1 METPAKFQ
9 PISAAPEGIDFE
21 KLGIVFRKNL
31 LWIILILVSCNITAY
46 LTIRWTKDLYES
58 ESELKLDTK
67 QNASELGIKS
77 IVEDQ
82 NLNIIAG
89 EIEQIKSKL
98 FYSRVIDS
106 LDLQISYYS
115 IGKVLKD
122 EMYKRSSFQVR
133 HFIKSGIPYDQP
145 IYFNFTGDD
154 SYAIRFG
161 NGGTAYNGIL
171 GKKLV
176 NENFEIT
183 IDATP
188 FREQKDENDYF
199 FVLNS
204 HSALLD
210 YLSRNTSVDPLNF
223 NANTIRISFKDFNA
237 LKAHDIVNKIDSLYL
252 QYSHEQN
259 NLANRQKIDWLNNE
273 LAQVERKME
282 DFENYFE
289 NFTLQNKSSNVDD
302 DLRMTIFLINKTD
315 SQRYELSKRMVEL
328 NLLMEGLG
336 TGNYQIPSSKQ
347 KFLPDYLNKKIEDL
361 QNMVQDQNRL
371 SLAYNE
377 NTFAFKQSNN
387 ELNNLKNQIYTQ
399 LVELKNDWLKV
410 YLELNK
416 KKESLELEFA
426 SMPDKNTKFSK
437 NQRFYKLYEEFY
449 LSMMKS
455 KAEFEIAQA
464 GSTPD
469 FKILSSATLPSIP
482 ISPKKMMIL
491 GIGLVAG
498 IVLNFFFI
506 GLLYLVNNQIT
517 SLQELEKYTKLPVLG
532 VIPLTHSITTS
543 PFYVIENPKSILSE
557 AVRTLRTNLD
567 FFLTGDNKKIIALS
581 STISGEGKSFLA
593 LNLGGVLALSRKK
606 VILLDLDMRKAKNNL
621 PFEIRDSSKGIS
633 TILIQKNT
641 WRECLIKTSLE
652 NFDYLPSGPQPPNP
666 SELLLNGEFSTLLED
681 LKEHYDYIVLDT
693 PPIGLVTDGI
703 MALKRADLSIYV
715 LRATYSKKDYINNL
729 HRTITINKL
738 NNMSVVLNALPTSGK
753 SNGYGYY
760 EEKVKKP
767 IWWKNLIKV

>member
-1 METPAKFQ
+1 METPAKLQ

-21 KLGIVFRKNL
+21 KLGSVFRKNL
-31 LWIILILVSCNITAY
+31 LWIILIFLGSNITAY

-67 QNASELGIKS
+67 QNASELGIKG

-122 EMYKRSSFQVR
+122 EMYKRSSFHVKY
-133 HFIKSGIPYDQP
+133 FVKSGIPYDQP
-145 IYFNFTGDD
+145 IYFNFNGDH
-154 SYAIRFG
+154 SYSIRLG
-161 NGGTAYNGIL
+161 NNGATYTGIL
-171 GKKLV
+171 GEKLV

-183 IDATP
+183 IDDTP
-188 FREQKDENDYF
+188 FREPNDENDYF

-210 YLSRNTSVDPLNF
+210 YLSSNTSVDPLNF

-252 QYSHEQN
+252 QYSNEQN
-259 NLANRQKIDWLNNE
+259 NLTNRQKIDWLNNE
-273 LAQVERKME
+273 LTQVELKME
-282 DFENYFE
+282 NFENYFE

-302 DLRMTIFLINKTD
+302 DLRKTIFLINKTD

-328 NLLMEGLG
+328 NLLMDGLG
-336 TGNYQIPSSKQ
+336 TGNYQIPASQQ

-361 QNMVQDQNRL
+361 QNIVQDQNRL

-387 ELNNLKNQIYTQ
+387 ELNDLKNQIFTQ
-399 LVELKNDWLKV
+399 LSELKNEWLKV

-506 GLLYLVNNQIT
+506 GLLYLLNNQIT

-532 VIPLTHSITTS
+532 PIPLTHSIATS
-543 PFYVIENPKSILSE
+543 PFHVIDNPKSILSE

-567 FFLTGDNKKIIALS
+567 FFLTGNDKKVIALS

-606 VILLDLDMRKAKNNL
+606 VVLLDLDMRKAKNNL

-633 TILIQKNT
+633 TILIQKNV

-652 NFDYLPSGPQPPNP
+652 NFDHLPSGPQPPNP
-666 SELLLNGEFSTLLED
+666 SELLLSGEFSTLLED

-703 MALKRADLSIYV
+703 MAMKRADLSIYV
-715 LRATYSKKDYINNL
+715 LRANYSNKDYINNL
-729 HRTITINKL
+729 HRIVTINKL
-738 NNMSVVLNALPTSGK
+738 NNIAVVLNALPTSGK

-760 EEKVKKP
+760 EEKIKKP
-767 IWWKNLIKV
+767 TWWKKLINV